1 VGNIKLKTMTLL
13 GFRINFVFR
22 HKFEKD
28 RRKIDKILYWR
39 QYNLGIWFKSYK
51 TVSKPKDG
59 PAVIGKNG
67 TTSRSFLFGVD
78 LLICKF
84 WINICH
90 RPYTFQINEK
100 D

>member
-1 VGNIKLKTMTLL
+1 MKSKSMTIL
-13 GFRINFVFR
+13 GFRISFVFR

-28 RRKIDKILYWR
+28 RGKIDKIMYWR
-39 QYNLGIWFKSYK
+39 QYNLGIWFKSYT
-51 TVSKPKDG
+51 TVSKPKNG

-90 RPYTFQINEK
+90 RPFIFQINEK